1 MGNIFKIQEKVF
13 LFLLYSTHILLFLSL
28 IGVTVYAPAYVN
40 NIDFY
45 LRLYTC
51 LFLIW
56 RFHPFRSHYK
66 FTELDRKIAFSAG
79 IFILTTSILNKYIET
94 TKTKI
99 QKRISTHLKSE
110 KEEN

>member
-1 MGNIFKIQEKVF
+1 
-13 LFLLYSTHILLFLSL
+13 
-28 IGVTVYAPAYVN
+28 
-40 NIDFY
+40 
-45 LRLYTC
+45 
-51 LFLIW
+51 
-56 RFHPFRSHYK
+56 
-66 FTELDRKIAFSAG
+66 LDRKIAFSAG